1 MSNLWLGYHVLW
13 TGHPASGERLEAG
26 TEMMTRRTVA
36 RAALFT
42 TGVAMALV
50 LAACGGGQTTAS
62 GGAGSTAPAGA
73 SGSDLGGGSTFVP
86 VTSTTVPPA
95 AGATTTA
102 PAAGGGGGE
111 TGGTAEC
118 KPANLKL
125 SLGSG
130 DAAAGHIY
138 QALRFTNVSK
148 VNCVIVGFPGV
159 SYVTGDSGTQV
170 GRPAERDGAIGAQL
184 TLKPGQVASTIVTET
199 DVDVF
204 DVSACK
210 PTATRGFRVYPPD
223 STASMFIAQ
232 TGRGCAGN
240 PPSAQLRVQTIKP
253 GAGNA

>member
-1 MSNLWLGYHVLW
+1 
-13 TGHPASGERLEAG
+13 
-26 TEMMTRRTVA
+26 MMTRRTVA

-73 SGSDLGGGSTFVP
+73 SGSDLGGGSTFIP
-86 VTSTTVPPA
+86 VTSTTPPPA
-95 AGATTTA
+95 AGTTTTKA

-118 KPANLKL
+118 RPANLKL
-125 SLGSG
+125 TLGPG

-148 VNCVIVGFPGV
+148 ANCVIVGFPGV
-159 SYVTGDSGTQV
+159 SYVTGDSGSQV
-170 GRPAERDGAIGAQL
+170 GKPADRDGAKGAQI
-184 TLKPGQVASTIVTET
+184 TLRPGQMASAVVTET

-204 DVSACK
+204 DASACK

-223 STASMFIAQ
+223 STASMFVAQ